1 MNFIIPGIYS
11 INFKQLHLEDENPL
25 LITFLVSSE
34 EFSDRERERWERT
47 MEVLGVQLTSPWNS
61 PQKPF

>member
-34 EFSDRERERWERT
+34 ESSVRERERK
-47 MEVLGVQLTSPWNS
+47 MGAYNGSP
-61 PQKPF
+61 